1 MAGRRRGRDPK
12 SRKNK
17 AKDSINHLSTLIV
30 ESDKEISNL
39 AARDLLRV
47 SKRHG
52 VRAERNIRE
61 IICRS
66 CNTILRPGENARV
79 RIQDGI
85 RRLTCLDCG
94 RVHRRNINKVEG
106 P

>member
-1 MAGRRRGRDPK
+1 MSGRRRGRGSK
-12 SRKNK
+12 NRRNK
-17 AKDSINHLSTLIV
+17 AEESIEHLSELILQ
-30 ESDKEISNL
+30 SDKEISNL

-52 VRAERNIRE
+52 VRAESQIRDL
-61 IICRS
+61 ICRS
-66 CNTILRPGENARV
+66 CNTVLRPGENARV

-94 RVHRRNINKVEG
+94 RIHRNKICKVE
-106 P
+106 

>member
-1 MAGRRRGRDPK
+1 MAGRRRGRGSK

-17 AKDSINHLSTLIV
+17 ATDSINHLSKLIV
-30 ESDKEISNL
+30 ESDKEISDL

-94 RVHRRNINKVEG
+94 RVHRRNINKVEV

>member
-1 MAGRRRGRDPK
+1 MTGRRRGRNSK
-12 SRKNK
+12 NRKNK
-17 AKDSINHLSTLIV
+17 AEDSINHLSKLIV
-30 ESDKEISNL
+30 GSDKEISDL

-52 VRAERNIRE
+52 VRAERNIRDL
-61 IICRS
+61 ICRS

-85 RRLTCLDCG
+85 IRLTCLDCG

-106 P
+106 R